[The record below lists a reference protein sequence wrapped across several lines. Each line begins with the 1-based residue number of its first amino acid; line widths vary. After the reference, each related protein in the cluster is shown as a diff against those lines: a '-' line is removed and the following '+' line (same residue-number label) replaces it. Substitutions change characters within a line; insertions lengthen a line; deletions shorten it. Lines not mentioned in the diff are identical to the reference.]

1 MNKVDWHYPRSDF
14 AEKVF
19 TLLVD
24 GPINAARLFGPRR
37 MGKTEFLLRDLA
49 ELAESR
55 GHRVV
60 YASLWQHLGSPLA
73 ILLYEFYQAFRGRRI
88 TDQLKSVNASAKFEI
103 KIPGLGKLTID
114 LGAKGPPPADQLLG
128 LDLLC
133 GKLENSRKPTFMLL
147 DEVQELAKSDGAK
160 ELIAALRTSLDKRK
174 SGLVTVFTGSS
185 QAGLRAMFSDRD
197 APLFRFAEPLELPDL
212 NSEFVAH
219 QLRAFR
225 AVSKSK
231 ISDKDAIDAFEHCE
245 HNPLFF
251 QKWLMKLALHPSI
264 TPEEAFVMLQNELAE
279 EFGFRSLWLNLRPIQ
294 RAAARLIAESMQNI
308 YSDTGISKIAEMT
321 DETPPT
327 TSQLQS
333 AIKRLSRQGVI
344 DREKSREPWAVSDP
358 LLGAWIRARPES
370 EL

>member
-1 MNKVDWHYPRSDF
+1 MKKVDWHYPRTEF

-24 GPINAARLFGPRR
+24 GPIHATRLFGPRR

-55 GHRVV
+55 GHRIV
-60 YASLWQHLGSPLA
+60 YASLWQYLGSPLA
-73 ILLYEFYQAFRGRRI
+73 ILLYEFDQALRKRRI
-88 TDQLKSVNASAKFEI
+88 IDRLKLVKASAKFELN
-103 KIPGLGKLTID
+103 IPGLGKLVID
-114 LGAKGPPPADQLLG
+114 LGSKEPPSADQLLG

-133 GKLENSRKPTFMLL
+133 DKLENSKKPTFLLL
-147 DEVQELAKSDGAK
+147 DEVQELAKSEGAK

-197 APLFRFAEPLELPDL
+197 APLFRFAEPLELPEL
-212 NSEFVAH
+212 SSKFVTY

-225 AVSKSK
+225 AVSKNK
-231 ISDKDAIDAFEHCE
+231 ILDSEALEAFENCE
-245 HNPLFF
+245 KNPLFF
-251 QKWLMKLALHPSI
+251 QKWLMKLVLYPSI
-264 TPEEAFVMLQNELAE
+264 RPKEAFVMLQEELAE

-294 RAAARLIAESMQNI
+294 RAVARLIAESIQNI
-308 YSDTGISKIAEMT
+308 YTDTGISKVAEMMGT
-321 DETPPT
+321 TPPT

-333 AIKRLSRQGVI
+333 AIKRLTRQGVI
-344 DREKSREPWAVSDP
+344 DREKSRAPWVVIDP
-358 LLGAWIRARPES
+358 LLAAWIRARPDS
-370 EL
+370 EF